1 MSNKSQSELRSEF
14 DEEERLQESAD
25 MQEFDQVDDLLE
37 EDVLM
42 QKDAE
47 LRRREAE
54 QEDFMAQRDKYM
66 DELEEEQKDVA
77 HERERVTQMSLEVVS
92 AREQMMEHLASEKEK
107 IREMRSQ
114 ASGSGMP
121 EEGRDELNALNRI
134 AEDSPE
140 VDQEPVVANGD
151 ELREE
156 VGRPDDYGT
165 SPVDM
170 NDQADSPSRKYMAD
184 TAASGLGSLGARPY
198 DSPTGM
204 ERETQHNN
212 ERFSN
217 AMANEQSDAQPTY
230 DGSPTDLA
238 RETQHTNER
247 FGSGH
252 LEQEYDVVA
261 QLREKHQELS
271 GINEKIDVEEEDLRA
286 KKSEYEA
293 LAIELQKEEDKL
305 RLLKE
310 AVEHKIENING
321 MLDKQGSHQPS
332 RPSAPSPEERL
343 RLRGAGGS
351 ADERSGT
358 RYVE

>member
-170 NDQADSPSRKYMAD
+170 NDQADSPSRKYMKM
-184 TAASGLGSLGARPY
+184 GSPA
-198 DSPTGM
+198 DSPSRRVDGPHM
-204 ERETQHNN
+204 SDVEMRECDMDMVGESPSLHTAQ
-212 ERFSN
+212 RLLV
-217 AMANEQSDAQPTY
+217 EQD
-230 DGSPTDLA
+230 
-238 RETQHTNER
+238 
-247 FGSGH
+247 
-252 LEQEYDVVA
+252 DVVA